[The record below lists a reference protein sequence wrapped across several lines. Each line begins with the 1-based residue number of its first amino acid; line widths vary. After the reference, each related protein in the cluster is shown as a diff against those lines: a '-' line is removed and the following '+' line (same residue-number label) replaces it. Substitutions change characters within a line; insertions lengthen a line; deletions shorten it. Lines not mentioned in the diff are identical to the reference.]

1 MYFCFLACVIRNED
15 EEDRAEKVEKGTK
28 VRRKL
33 SSLRNRMTGS
43 FNKDRV
49 NSTLNPSKSCRVQTN
64 NLLPSAFKCA
74 MSYPLKLSEP
84 ETVFFFFLF
93 FF

>member
-1 MYFCFLACVIRNED
+1 MIRNED

-49 NSTLNPSKSCRVQTN
+49 NSWTQHLILQRAAEFC
-64 NLLPSAFKCA
+64 
-74 MSYPLKLSEP
+74 
-84 ETVFFFFLF
+84 LF
-93 FF
+93 F